1 MYRVVFVSFSLLV
14 CAGCS
19 VCSDT
24 EIKQTTSVRGE
35 RATVIVRDCG
45 ATTDFATVVQVGGYW
60 KTAVVAV
67 KGREDV
73 VPLWSA
79 DGTELQVR
87 VPVSVNSS
95 DVFVKAIEAKG
106 VRIVVQRR

>member
-1 MYRVVFVSFSLLV
+1 MYRVAFVSLSLFL

-24 EIKQTTSVRGE
+24 ELQRATSVRGE
-35 RATVIVRDCG
+35 RASVILRDCG

-60 KTAVVAV
+60 RTAVVAV
-67 KGREDV
+67 KGREEV

-87 VPVSVNSS
+87 IPGSVDSR
-95 DVFVKAIEAKG
+95 DVFRKATEAKG
-106 VRIVVQRR
+106 VRIVVQRQ